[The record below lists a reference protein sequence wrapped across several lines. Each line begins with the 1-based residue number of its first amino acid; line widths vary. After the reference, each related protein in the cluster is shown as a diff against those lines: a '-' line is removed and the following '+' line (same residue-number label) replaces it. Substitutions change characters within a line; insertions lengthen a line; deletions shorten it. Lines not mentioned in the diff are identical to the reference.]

1 MRVVLDTNVLVSAF
15 LKPRSNPARILRLV
29 LQDDIQIII
38 SEYILTEYFEVLTRP
53 KFHLKLNRIQ
63 TVFQVIRMKGIN
75 APALAESF
83 ELPDSKDGPFLEA
96 ALAGGAD
103 ALITGNKKHFP
114 RKFCKGQRV
123 VNPKE
128 FLSELGKKV
137 L

>member
-15 LKPRSNPARILRLV
+15 LKPRSNPARILRLI

-38 SEYILTEYFEVLTRP
+38 NEYILTEYFEVLARP
-53 KFHLKLNRIQ
+53 KFHLKSDRIQ

-83 ELPDSKDGPFLEA
+83 ELPDSKDEPFLEA
-96 ALAGGAD
+96 ALAGRAD

-114 RKFCKGQRV
+114 RKFCKGQSV